1 MTIDGQERRKS
12 AAATTYNGP
21 ERRGRE
27 ATTTAILEAAEDL
40 FSERGFN
47 DVTVR
52 AIAARAG
59 ISHALVHRYLGK
71 KADIFRA
78 ILSRNQGVMLAAAP
92 DDPDLLA
99 TTNFIMR
106 EGLTNHRRY
115 VRLLA
120 DSALHGLTYE
130 QTTGRF
136 AAVDRLVE
144 LAQRAVAAAPSGV
157 RTEQDLDPRFVIACV
172 TALFLGW
179 GATESWVLPAAGLPD
194 MDEAEAID
202 GLERVMLGIL
212 RDNLPGLKAS
222 DPVSG

>member
-1 MTIDGQERRKS
+1 MTDAGQQGRE
-12 AAATTYNGP
+12 
-21 ERRGRE
+21 RGRE
-27 ATTTAILEAAEDL
+27 ATTAAILDAAEEQ
-40 FSERGFN
+40 FSARGFT

-52 AIAARAG
+52 AIAQRAG
-59 ISHALVHRYLGK
+59 VSHALVHRYLGS

-92 DDPDLLA
+92 DNPDLLA
-99 TTNFIMR
+99 TTSLVMR

-120 DSALHGLTYE
+120 DSALHGLPYE

-144 LAQRAVAAAPSGV
+144 LAERAVASAPLGE
-157 RTEQDLDPRFVIACV
+157 RTSDDLDPRFVIACV

-179 GATESWVLPAAGLPD
+179 GATESWVLPAAGIRD
-194 MDEAEAID
+194 MDEAEALD

-212 RDNLPGLKAS
+212 IHNLPGLDDAE
-222 DPVSG
+222 PTAP

>member
-1 MTIDGQERRKS
+1 MTDDGRQVRE
-12 AAATTYNGP
+12 
-21 ERRGRE
+21 RGRE
-27 ATTTAILEAAEDL
+27 ATTAAILDAAEDL
-40 FSERGFN
+40 FSTRGFN

-52 AIAARAG
+52 AIAERAG
-59 ISHALVHRYLGK
+59 VSHALVHRYLGR

-92 DDPDLLA
+92 DNPDLLV
-99 TTNFIMR
+99 TLSLIMR

-120 DSALHGLTYE
+120 DSALHGLPYE

-144 LAQRAVAAAPSGV
+144 LAERAAASASSAE
-157 RTEQDLDPRFVIACV
+157 RAEKDIDPRLVVACV
-172 TALFLGW
+172 VALFLGW
-179 GATESWVLPAAGLPD
+179 GATESWVLPAAGIRD

-202 GLERVMLGIL
+202 GLERVILGIL
-212 RDNLPGLKAS
+212 RHNLPGLDSRDPAS
-222 DPVSG
+222 G